1 MLAVAVAAVGGCG
14 GDDSADASPGDTTL
28 PPLVATTTIWA
39 DVTSHVACGED
50 VVAIIPAGADP
61 HAFEPS
67 LRDRELL
74 DRAGLVV
81 ANGSDLEESLVDLL
95 ATVAGEGVDV
105 VEISPHVQL
114 LDGDPHVWQDPS
126 RVAGAL
132 DVIESAVVASGRD
145 ATEIGRCTDSYRAE
159 LEALDLEISEQLAGI
174 PPERRLL
181 VTNHDAFAYF
191 ADRYDFEIVGTVI
204 PSASTLGE
212 SSAGQLAELADVIAE
227 HGVPAIFAERLGST
241 GDAEALADRIGVAVV
256 ELDSDSLAPDGPA
269 ASYTGLLRANAAA
282 IAAALG

>member
-1 MLAVAVAAVGGCG
+1 MSGIQRWWCGDWVTMAIVPSTRIVPAEGRTNPAMADSRVVLPLPFEPTNATAEPRSQAERRRRQRDGGAVVHAHVVGDDQHVGVGERGLHGSDSHSSMLRMVLIGTARSRSTTRSTAIVLAVAVAAVSGCG
-14 GDDSADASPGDTTL
+14 GDDAADASAGDTAL

-105 VEISPHVQL
+105 VEISPHV
-114 LDGDPHVWQDPS
+114 DCS
-126 RVAGAL
+126 TATRT
-132 DVIESAVVASGRD
+132 SGRTRP
-145 ATEIGRCTDSYRAE
+145 AWRA
-159 LEALDLEISEQLAGI
+159 L
-174 PPERRLL
+174 
-181 VTNHDAFAYF
+181 
-191 ADRYDFEIVGTVI
+191 
-204 PSASTLGE
+204 ST
-212 SSAGQLAELADVIAE
+212 
-227 HGVPAIFAERLGST
+227 
-241 GDAEALADRIGVAVV
+241 
-256 ELDSDSLAPDGPA
+256 
-269 ASYTGLLRANAAA
+269 
-282 IAAALG
+282 